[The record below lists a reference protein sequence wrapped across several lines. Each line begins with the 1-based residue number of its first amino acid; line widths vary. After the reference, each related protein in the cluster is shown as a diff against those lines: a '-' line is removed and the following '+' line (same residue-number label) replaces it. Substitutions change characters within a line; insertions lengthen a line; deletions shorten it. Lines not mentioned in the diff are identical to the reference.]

1 MLNGGLAAWHNFTA
15 KNPLRNLSSNL
26 EEIGERRSTGTFRA
40 EWRAQSIA
48 TFDDLLANFDTDLGP
63 LADIADA
70 QSQEASKILIK

>member
-15 KNPLRNLSSNL
+15 KNPLRNLSL

-48 TFDDLLANFDTDLGP
+48 TFDDLLANFDSDQGSS
-63 LADIADA
+63 ADIADA
-70 QSQEASKILIK
+70 QSQEARKTSIK